1 MKKRLGID
9 ITGSWTFTP
18 GAAGAGTIAFSGI
31 TLSLDQILQ
40 VVNATRNTTIYNFG
54 IVELGEAA
62 YSNNVLTLT
71 ASTTGMSA
79 SDRLMVWVDVDD
91 AQKVQGTGELVEA
104 LEAMRMCIQSLER
117 SIGQSYPDV
126 AGRLRVALDAISA
139 SLTLATVS
147 TVTGVTTVTTVSTLT
162 NQSQVG
168 GNAANDQIPALMH
181 LQADNL
187 RRNISV
193 T

>member
-40 VVNATRNTTIYNFG
+40 VVNSTRNTTIYNFG

-62 YSNNVLTLT
+62 YSSNTLTLT
-71 ASTTGMSA
+71 ASTAGMSA

-91 AQKVQGTGELVEA
+91 AQKVQGTGEMVEA
-104 LEAMRMCIQSLER
+104 LEAMRMCVQSLER

-126 AGRLRVALDAISA
+126 AGRLRVAVDAISA
-139 SLTLATVS
+139 SLTLA
-147 TVTGVTTVTTVSTLT
+147 GVTTVSTLT
-162 NQSQVG
+162 NQSQIG
-168 GNAANDQIPALMH
+168 GLAANDKIPALMH
-181 LQADNL
+181 MQADGL
-187 RRNISV
+187 RRSISV